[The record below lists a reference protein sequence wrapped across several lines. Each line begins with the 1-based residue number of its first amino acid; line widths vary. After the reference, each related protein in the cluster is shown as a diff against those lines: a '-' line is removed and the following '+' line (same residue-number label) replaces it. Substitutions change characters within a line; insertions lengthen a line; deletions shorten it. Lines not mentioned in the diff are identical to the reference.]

1 LQYKFAVLGIDR
13 LGSRVDRRAAEHRRD
28 RAVIAPEPMERNMTN
43 HRKVAM

>member
-1 LQYKFAVLGIDR
+1 LEID
-13 LGSRVDRRAAEHRRD
+13 LHGPRVDRRAVEHRRV